1 MRLDAE
7 SLSFGEQEDGKQQA
21 IVDVLGIA
29 VDDRGRF
36 ASFKQRLDIP
46 REVVLAKD
54 GRFIKWGQALSL
66 PAGLY
71 QVRVAVRDRKTGR
84 TGSAMT
90 WIEIPLH

>member
-1 MRLDAE
+1 MLNASMRLDAE

-54 GRFIKWGQALSL
+54 GRFIKWG
-66 PAGLY
+66 AG
-71 QVRVAVRDRKTGR
+71 VVTA
-84 TGSAMT
+84 TGSLSSASRRQGS
-90 WIEIPLH
+90 

>member
-1 MRLDAE
+1 MQIDGEYLGFDE
-7 SLSFGEQEDGKQQA
+7 SNGKA
-21 IVDVLGIA
+21 IVDVLGVA

-36 ASFKQRLDIP
+36 SSFKQKLDIP

-54 GRFIKWGQALSL
+54 GRFIKWVQPMPLS
-66 PAGLY
+66 PGLY
-71 QVRVAVRDRKTGR
+71 QVRVAVRDRQSGR